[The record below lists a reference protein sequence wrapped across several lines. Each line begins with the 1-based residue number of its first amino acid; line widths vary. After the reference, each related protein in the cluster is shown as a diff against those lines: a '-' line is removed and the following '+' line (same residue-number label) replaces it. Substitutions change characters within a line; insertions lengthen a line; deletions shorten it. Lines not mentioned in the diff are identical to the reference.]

1 MHRFSVVWV
10 DMRLRK
16 RAFVLAR
23 QMSYACQ
30 LVFAESAEELERKV
44 RATNAEV
51 ITFDFDYPD
60 ARGLRMLLSCRKQLV
75 HVPVLMLIEQCYD
88 DLLLWALR
96 ARVWDVLI
104 KPVDACHVTQRMEW
118 IRAARTAV
126 DRAGSRANAMPE
138 PIIPV
143 QARFVTSNTRGH
155 CTDSACGY
163 IHDHLH
169 EKLSE
174 TALARRCGMSR
185 FQFSRSFRDEHG
197 VTFRDY
203 VLSVRLNRAEAM
215 LSHTD
220 APITEVAFC
229 SGFHDLSHFASLFR
243 RRTGCSPR
251 QFRQRQR
258 NLL

>member
-1 MHRFSVVWV
+1 MQKFAVVWV
-10 DMRLRK
+10 DMRLREG
-16 RAFVLAR
+16 APVLAR
-23 QMSYACQ
+23 QVAHASH
-30 LVFAESAEELERKV
+30 LVFAECAEELERKV
-44 RATNAEV
+44 HATKADI
-51 ITFDFDYPD
+51 ITFDFDYPH
-60 ARGLRMLLSCRKQLV
+60 ARGLRMLLSCRKQLA
-75 HVPVLMLIEQCYD
+75 HVPVLMLVEQCYD
-88 DLLLWALR
+88 ELLLWALR

-104 KPVDACHVTQRMEW
+104 KPVEAGHVTQRMEW
-118 IRAARTAV
+118 IRAARNAAS
-126 DRAGSRANAMPE
+126 REGIRANAMPE
-138 PIIPV
+138 PVIPV
-143 QARFVTSNTRGH
+143 QARFSTSGTRGH

-163 IHDHLH
+163 IQDHIH

-174 TALARRCGMSR
+174 GALARRCGMSR

-197 VTFRDY
+197 MTFRDY
-203 VLSVRLNRAEAM
+203 VLWVRLNRAEAM

-258 NLL
+258 SPG